1 MSASGSD
8 DSNGRTAGTSSPVPQ
23 VERAVRNEDLF
34 RQMNERLH
42 VLEVLDP
49 ERDRLEELLCECSA
63 MDCRLRVQLTAV
75 EYLAVREDGARFAV
89 YPSDE
94 HVNTQIE
101 CVVGRHERYWVVAKL
116 GSAAQL
122 AENLDE
128 RGPPA
133 L

>member
-1 MSASGSD
+1 
-8 DSNGRTAGTSSPVPQ
+8 VPLVSQ

-42 VLEVLDP
+42 VLEVLGS
-49 ERDRLEELLCECSA
+49 ERDRLEQLQLLCECSA
-63 MDCRLRVQLTAV
+63 TDCTLLIELTAH

-94 HVNTQIE
+94 HINTQIE
-101 CVVGRHERYWVVAKL
+101 CVVGRHHRYWVVAKL
-116 GSAAQL
+116 GDAGDV
-122 AENLDE
+122 AEELDQH
-128 RGPPA
+128 GPPA